1 MNPTE
6 SQPATIDPDAVWNDA
21 TAAEKALATVASV
34 TMTEQFGT
42 NQLLGR
48 IQATQAIS
56 TLLET
61 FSLVQLA
68 QIREQKTYKQLKG
81 QVITINGA
89 EIRLDTWEGFCAAI
103 GSSRRSIEGK
113 LENLRLLGE
122 EALDKATALG
132 MTTQE
137 LRKLRQLDA
146 ADQKVVIGEIEVAA
160 GDKEAII
167 DLITDMSAK
176 HAREREE
183 LQARLEDQ
191 RGEAAASERIIE
203 ERNKRID
210 KLEKQLH
217 KQQHRTMEEQRQQLM
232 TDAGAAQILCLAP
245 LAGLDDAIDT
255 LLGEDDAACTRH
267 AANLLHEL
275 RAAVEDLQLK
285 YGLGDVVNP
294 DDRWMQ
300 GGFDPEEA
308 ERANELK

>member
-1 MNPTE
+1 MNTSKPV
-6 SQPATIDPDAVWNDA
+6 DPDAVWSETA
-21 TAAEKALATVASV
+21 AAEKALATVASV

-68 QIREQKTYKQLKG
+68 QIKEGKRYKQLAG
-81 QVITINGA
+81 QTMVIDGT
-89 EIRLDTWEGFCAAI
+89 EIRLDTWDGILCRH
-103 GSSRRSIEGK
+103 RRAVGRRWMKSCK
-113 LENLRLLGE
+113 TSACVGE

-217 KQQHRTMEEQRQQLM
+217 KQQHRTMEEKRQQLM

-294 DDRWMQ
+294 DDRWMA

-308 ERANELK
+308 ERPTN

>member
-1 MNPTE
+1 MSNK
-6 SQPATIDPDAVWNDA
+6 QIDADAVWQE
-21 TAAEKALATVASV
+21 TAASEKALVAAAATA
-34 TMTEQFGT
+34 EQIEM

-48 IQATQAIS
+48 LQATQAIAAMLDGLS
-56 TLLET
+56 
-61 FSLVQLA
+61 LA
-68 QIREQKTYKQLKG
+68 QIAQIKEGKRYKQLAG
-81 QVITINGA
+81 QKMVIGGV
-89 EIRLDTWEGFCAAI
+89 EIRLDTWEGFCAAL
-103 GSSRRSIEGK
+103 GSSRRAIEEK
-113 LENLRLLGE
+113 LDNLRLLGE

-167 DLITDMSAK
+167 DLITDMAAK
-176 HAREREE
+176 HSKEREE
-183 LQARLEDQ
+183 LQAKLEDQ

-217 KQQHRTMEEQRQQLM
+217 KQQHRTMEEKRQQQM

-285 YGLGDVVNP
+285 YGLGDVANP
-294 DDRWMQ
+294 DDSWMQ
-300 GGFDPEEA
+300 GGFDTEQA
-308 ERANELK
+308 VQADELK

>member
-1 MNPTE
+1 MSNK
-6 SQPATIDPDAVWNDA
+6 QIDADAVWQE
-21 TAAEKALATVASV
+21 TAASEKALVAAAATA
-34 TMTEQFGT
+34 EQIEM

-48 IQATQAIS
+48 LQATQAIAAMLDGLS
-56 TLLET
+56 
-61 FSLVQLA
+61 LA
-68 QIREQKTYKQLKG
+68 QIAQIKESKRYKQLAG
-81 QVITINGA
+81 QKMVIGGV
-89 EIRLDTWEGFCAAI
+89 EIRLDTWEGFCAAL
-103 GSSRRSIEGK
+103 GSSRRAIEEK
-113 LENLRLLGE
+113 LDNLRLLGE

-167 DLITDMSAK
+167 DLITDMAAK
-176 HAREREE
+176 HSKEREE
-183 LQARLEDQ
+183 LQAKLEDQ

-217 KQQHRTMEEQRQQLM
+217 KQQHRTMEEKRQQRM

-255 LLGEDDAACTRH
+255 LLGEDDDTCTRH

-285 YGLGDVVNP
+285 YGLGDVANP
-294 DDRWMQ
+294 DDSWMQ
-300 GGFDPEEA
+300 GGFDSEQA
-308 ERANELK
+308 VQADELK

>member
-1 MNPTE
+1 MSNK
-6 SQPATIDPDAVWNDA
+6 QIDADAVWQE
-21 TAAEKALATVASV
+21 TAASEKALVAAAATA
-34 TMTEQFGT
+34 EQIEM

-48 IQATQAIS
+48 LQATQAIAAMLDGLS
-56 TLLET
+56 
-61 FSLVQLA
+61 LA
-68 QIREQKTYKQLKG
+68 QIAQIKEGKRYKQLAG
-81 QVITINGA
+81 QKMVIGGV
-89 EIRLDTWEGFCAAI
+89 EIRLDTWEGFCAAL
-103 GSSRRSIEGK
+103 GSSRRAIEEK
-113 LENLRLLGE
+113 LDNLRLLGE

-167 DLITDMSAK
+167 DLITDMAAK
-176 HAREREE
+176 HSKEREE
-183 LQARLEDQ
+183 LQAKLEDQ

-217 KQQHRTMEEQRQQLM
+217 KQQHRTMEEKRQQRM

-255 LLGEDDAACTRH
+255 LLGEDDDTCTRH
-267 AANLLHEL
+267 AANILHEL
-275 RAAVEDLQLK
+275 KTAITDLQLK
-285 YGLGDVVNP
+285 YGLGDVANP
-294 DDRWMQ
+294 DDSWMQ
-300 GGFDPEEA
+300 GGFSQEEA
-308 ERANELK
+308 EQADELK

>member
-1 MNPTE
+1 MSNK
-6 SQPATIDPDAVWNDA
+6 QIDADAVWQE
-21 TAAEKALATVASV
+21 TAASEKALVAAAATAGQIE
-34 TMTEQFGT
+34 M

-48 IQATQAIS
+48 LQATQAIAAM
-56 TLLET
+56 LD
-61 FSLVQLA
+61 SLSLA
-68 QIREQKTYKQLKG
+68 QIAQIKEGKRYKQLAG
-81 QVITINGA
+81 QKMVIGGV
-89 EIRLDTWEGFCAAI
+89 EIRLDTWEGFCAAL
-103 GSSRRSIEGK
+103 GSSRRGIEEK
-113 LENLRLLGE
+113 LDNLRLLGE

-137 LRKLRQLDA
+137 LRKLRHLDA
-146 ADQKVVIGEIEVAA
+146 SDQQIVIGEIEVAA

-167 DLITDMSAK
+167 DLITDMAAK
-176 HAREREE
+176 HSKEREE
-183 LQARLEDQ
+183 LQAKLEDQ

-217 KQQHRTMEEQRQQLM
+217 KQQHRTMEEKRQQQM

-275 RAAVEDLQLK
+275 KTAITDLQLK
-285 YGLGDVVNP
+285 YGLGDVANP
-294 DDRWMQ
+294 DDSWMQ
-300 GGFDPEEA
+300 GGFSQEEA
-308 ERANELK
+308 EQADELK

>member
-1 MNPTE
+1 MSNK
-6 SQPATIDPDAVWNDA
+6 QIDADAVWQE
-21 TAAEKALATVASV
+21 TAASEKALVAAAATA
-34 TMTEQFGT
+34 EQIEM

-48 IQATQAIS
+48 LQATQAIAAMLDGLS
-56 TLLET
+56 
-61 FSLVQLA
+61 LA
-68 QIREQKTYKQLKG
+68 QIAQIKEGKRYKQLAG
-81 QVITINGA
+81 QKMVIGGV
-89 EIRLDTWEGFCAAI
+89 EIRLDTWEGFCAAL
-103 GSSRRSIEGK
+103 GSSRRGIEEK
-113 LENLRLLGE
+113 LDNLRLLGE

-137 LRKLRQLDA
+137 LRKLRHLDA
-146 ADQKVVIGEIEVAA
+146 SDQQIVIGEIEVAA

-167 DLITDMSAK
+167 DLITDMAAK
-176 HAREREE
+176 HSKEREE
-183 LQARLEDQ
+183 LQAKLEDQ

-217 KQQHRTMEEQRQQLM
+217 KQQHRTMEEKRQQQM

-285 YGLGDVVNP
+285 YGLGDVANP
-294 DDRWMQ
+294 DDSWMQ
-300 GGFDPEEA
+300 GGFDTEQA
-308 ERANELK
+308 AQANELK

>member
-1 MNPTE
+1 MSNK
-6 SQPATIDPDAVWNDA
+6 QIDADAVWQE
-21 TAAEKALATVASV
+21 TAASEKALVAAAATA
-34 TMTEQFGT
+34 EQIEM

-48 IQATQAIS
+48 LQATQAIAAMLDGLS
-56 TLLET
+56 
-61 FSLVQLA
+61 LA
-68 QIREQKTYKQLKG
+68 QIAQIKEGKRYKQLAG
-81 QVITINGA
+81 QKMVFDGA
-89 EIRLDTWEGFCAAI
+89 EIRLDTWEGFCAAL
-103 GSSRRSIEGK
+103 GSSRRAIEEK
-113 LENLRLLGE
+113 LDNLRLLGE

-146 ADQKVVIGEIEVAA
+146 ADQQIVIGEIEVAA

-167 DLITDMSAK
+167 DLITDMA
-176 HAREREE
+176 ARHSKEREE
-183 LQARLEDQ
+183 LQAKLEDQ

-217 KQQHRTMEEQRQQLM
+217 KQQHRTMEEKRQQLM

-285 YGLGDVVNP
+285 YGLGDVANP
-294 DDRWMQ
+294 DDSWMR
-300 GGFDPEEA
+300 GGFDPEQA
-308 ERANELK
+308 AQADELK

>member
-1 MNPTE
+1 MSNK
-6 SQPATIDPDAVWNDA
+6 QIDADAVWQE
-21 TAAEKALATVASV
+21 TAASEKALVAAAATA
-34 TMTEQFGT
+34 EQIEM

-48 IQATQAIS
+48 LQATQAIAAMLDGLS
-56 TLLET
+56 
-61 FSLVQLA
+61 LA
-68 QIREQKTYKQLKG
+68 QIAQIKEGKRYKQLAG
-81 QVITINGA
+81 QKMVIGGV
-89 EIRLDTWEGFCAAI
+89 EIRLDTWEGFCAAL
-103 GSSRRSIEGK
+103 GSSRRGIEEK
-113 LENLRLLGE
+113 LDNLRLLGE

-137 LRKLRQLDA
+137 LRKLRRLDA
-146 ADQKVVIGEIEVAA
+146 SDQQIVIGEIEVAA

-167 DLITDMSAK
+167 DLITDMAAK
-176 HAREREE
+176 HSKEREE
-183 LQARLEDQ
+183 LQAKLEDQ

-217 KQQHRTMEEQRQQLM
+217 KQQHRTMEEKRQQQM

-285 YGLGDVVNP
+285 YGLGDVANP
-294 DDRWMQ
+294 DDSWMQ
-300 GGFDPEEA
+300 GGFDTEQA
-308 ERANELK
+308 VQADELK

>member
-1 MNPTE
+1 MSNKH
-6 SQPATIDPDAVWNDA
+6 IDADAVWQE
-21 TAAEKALATVASV
+21 TAASEKALVAAAATA
-34 TMTEQFGT
+34 EQIEM

-48 IQATQAIS
+48 LQATQAIAAMLDGLS
-56 TLLET
+56 
-61 FSLVQLA
+61 LA
-68 QIREQKTYKQLKG
+68 QIAQIKEGKRYKQLAG
-81 QVITINGA
+81 QKMVFDGA
-89 EIRLDTWEGFCAAI
+89 EIRLDTWEGFCAAL
-103 GSSRRSIEGK
+103 GSSRRAIEEK
-113 LENLRLLGE
+113 LDNLRLLGE

-146 ADQKVVIGEIEVAA
+146 ADQQIVIGEIEVAA

-167 DLITDMSAK
+167 DLITDMAAK
-176 HAREREE
+176 HSKEREE
-183 LQARLEDQ
+183 LQAKLEDQ
-191 RGEAAASERIIE
+191 RGEAVASERIIE

-217 KQQHRTMEEQRQQLM
+217 KQQHRTMEEKRQQLM

>member
-1 MNPTE
+1 MSNK
-6 SQPATIDPDAVWNDA
+6 QIDADAVWQE
-21 TAAEKALATVASV
+21 TAVSEKALVAAAATA
-34 TMTEQFGT
+34 EQIEM

-48 IQATQAIS
+48 LQATQAIAAMLDGLS
-56 TLLET
+56 
-61 FSLVQLA
+61 LA
-68 QIREQKTYKQLKG
+68 QIAQIKEGKRYKQLAG
-81 QVITINGA
+81 QTMVIDGV
-89 EIRLDTWEGFCAAI
+89 EIRLDTWEGFCAAL
-103 GSSRRSIEGK
+103 GSSRRGIEEK
-113 LENLRLLGE
+113 LDNLRLLGE

-137 LRKLRQLDA
+137 LRKLRRLDVS
-146 ADQKVVIGEIEVAA
+146 DQQIVIGEIEVAA

-167 DLITDMSAK
+167 DLITDMAAK
-176 HAREREE
+176 HSKEREE
-183 LQARLEDQ
+183 LQAKLEDQ

-217 KQQHRTMEEQRQQLM
+217 KQQHRTMEEKRQQLM

-245 LAGLDDAIDT
+245 LAGLDDAIYT

-285 YGLGDVVNP
+285 YGLGDVANP
-294 DDRWMQ
+294 DDSWMQ
-300 GGFDPEEA
+300 GGFDPEQA
-308 ERANELK
+308 VQADELK

>member
-1 MNPTE
+1 MSNK
-6 SQPATIDPDAVWNDA
+6 QIDADAVWQE
-21 TAAEKALATVASV
+21 AAASEKALVAAAATA
-34 TMTEQFGT
+34 EQIEM

-48 IQATQAIS
+48 LQATQAIAAMLDGLS
-56 TLLET
+56 
-61 FSLVQLA
+61 LA
-68 QIREQKTYKQLKG
+68 QIAQIKEGKRYKQLAG
-81 QVITINGA
+81 QKMVIGGV
-89 EIRLDTWEGFCAAI
+89 EIRLDTWEGFCAAL
-103 GSSRRSIEGK
+103 GSSRRAIEEK
-113 LENLRLLGE
+113 LDNLRLLGE

-167 DLITDMSAK
+167 DLITDMAAK
-176 HAREREE
+176 HSKEREE
-183 LQARLEDQ
+183 LQAKLEDQ

-217 KQQHRTMEEQRQQLM
+217 KQQHRTMEEKRQQRM

-285 YGLGDVVNP
+285 YGLGDVANP
-294 DDRWMQ
+294 DDSWMQ
-300 GGFDPEEA
+300 GGFDPEQA
-308 ERANELK
+308 VQADELK

>member
-1 MNPTE
+1 MSNK
-6 SQPATIDPDAVWNDA
+6 QIDADAVWQE
-21 TAAEKALATVASV
+21 TAASEKALVAAAATA
-34 TMTEQFGT
+34 EQIEM

-48 IQATQAIS
+48 LQATQAIAAMLDGLS
-56 TLLET
+56 
-61 FSLVQLA
+61 LA
-68 QIREQKTYKQLKG
+68 QIAQIKESKRYKQLAG
-81 QVITINGA
+81 QKMVIGGI
-89 EIRLDTWEGFCAAI
+89 EIRLDTWEGFCAAL
-103 GSSRRSIEGK
+103 GSSRRGIEEK
-113 LENLRLLGE
+113 LDNLRLLGE

-137 LRKLRQLDA
+137 LRKLRHLDA
-146 ADQKVVIGEIEVAA
+146 SDQQIVIGEIEVAA

-167 DLITDMSAK
+167 DLITDMAAK
-176 HAREREE
+176 HSKEREE
-183 LQARLEDQ
+183 LQAKLEDQ

-217 KQQHRTMEEQRQQLM
+217 KQQHRTMEEKRQQRM

-255 LLGEDDAACTRH
+255 LLGEDDDTCTRH

-285 YGLGDVVNP
+285 YGLGDVANP
-294 DDRWMQ
+294 DDSWMQ
-300 GGFDPEEA
+300 GGFDPEQA
-308 ERANELK
+308 VQADELK

>member
-1 MNPTE
+1 MSNK
-6 SQPATIDPDAVWNDA
+6 QIDADAVWQE
-21 TAAEKALATVASV
+21 AAASEKALVAAAATA
-34 TMTEQFGT
+34 EQIEM

-48 IQATQAIS
+48 LQATQAIAAMLDGLS
-56 TLLET
+56 
-61 FSLVQLA
+61 LA
-68 QIREQKTYKQLKG
+68 QIAQIKEGKRYKQLAG
-81 QVITINGA
+81 QKMVIGGV
-89 EIRLDTWEGFCAAI
+89 EIRLDTWEGFCAAL
-103 GSSRRSIEGK
+103 GSSRRAIEEK
-113 LENLRLLGE
+113 LDNLRLLGE

-167 DLITDMSAK
+167 DLITDMAAK
-176 HAREREE
+176 HSKEREE
-183 LQARLEDQ
+183 LQAKLEDQ
-191 RGEAAASERIIE
+191 CGEAAASERIIE

-217 KQQHRTMEEQRQQLM
+217 KQQHRTMEEKRQQRM

-285 YGLGDVVNP
+285 YGLGDVANP
-294 DDRWMQ
+294 DDSWMQ
-300 GGFDPEEA
+300 GGFDPEQA
-308 ERANELK
+308 VQADELK

>member
-1 MNPTE
+1 MSNK
-6 SQPATIDPDAVWNDA
+6 QIDADAVWQETAASEKALVA
-21 TAAEKALATVASV
+21 TAATA
-34 TMTEQFGT
+34 EQIEM

-48 IQATQAIS
+48 LQATQAIAAMLDGLS
-56 TLLET
+56 
-61 FSLVQLA
+61 LA
-68 QIREQKTYKQLKG
+68 QIAQIKESKRYKQLAG
-81 QVITINGA
+81 QKMVFDGV
-89 EIRLDTWEGFCAAI
+89 EIRLDTWEGFCAAL
-103 GSSRRSIEGK
+103 GSSRRGIEEK
-113 LENLRLLGE
+113 LDNLRLLGE

-137 LRKLRQLDA
+137 LRKLRHLDA
-146 ADQKVVIGEIEVAA
+146 SDQQIVIGEIEVAA

-167 DLITDMSAK
+167 DLITDMAAK
-176 HAREREE
+176 HSKEREE
-183 LQARLEDQ
+183 LQAKLEDQ

-217 KQQHRTMEEQRQQLM
+217 KQQHRTMEEKRQQQM

-285 YGLGDVVNP
+285 YGLGDVANP
-294 DDRWMQ
+294 DDSWMQ
-300 GGFDPEEA
+300 GGFDTEQA
-308 ERANELK
+308 VQADELK

>member
-1 MNPTE
+1 MSNK
-6 SQPATIDPDAVWNDA
+6 QIDADAVWQE
-21 TAAEKALATVASV
+21 TAASEKALVAAAATA
-34 TMTEQFGT
+34 EQIEM

-48 IQATQAIS
+48 LQATQAIAAMLDGLS
-56 TLLET
+56 
-61 FSLVQLA
+61 LA
-68 QIREQKTYKQLKG
+68 QIAQIKEGKRYKQLAG
-81 QVITINGA
+81 QKMVIGGV
-89 EIRLDTWEGFCAAI
+89 EIRLDTWEGFCAAL
-103 GSSRRSIEGK
+103 GSSRRAIEEK
-113 LENLRLLGE
+113 LDNLRLLGE

-132 MTTQE
+132 MNTQE

-167 DLITDMSAK
+167 DLITDMAAK
-176 HAREREE
+176 HSKEREE
-183 LQARLEDQ
+183 LQAKLEDQ

-217 KQQHRTMEEQRQQLM
+217 KQQHRTMEEKRQQQM

-285 YGLGDVVNP
+285 YGLGDVANP
-294 DDRWMQ
+294 DDSWMQ
-300 GGFDPEEA
+300 GGFDTEQA
-308 ERANELK
+308 VQADELK

>member
-1 MNPTE
+1 MSNK
-6 SQPATIDPDAVWNDA
+6 QIDADAVWQE
-21 TAAEKALATVASV
+21 TAASEKALVAAAATA
-34 TMTEQFGT
+34 EQIEM

-48 IQATQAIS
+48 LQATQAIAAMLDGLS
-56 TLLET
+56 
-61 FSLVQLA
+61 LA
-68 QIREQKTYKQLKG
+68 QIAQIKEGKRYKQLAG
-81 QVITINGA
+81 QKMVFDGA
-89 EIRLDTWEGFCAAI
+89 EIRLDTWEGFCAAL
-103 GSSRRSIEGK
+103 GSSRRAIEEK
-113 LENLRLLGE
+113 LDNLRLLGE

-146 ADQKVVIGEIEVAA
+146 ADQQIVIGEIEVAA

-167 DLITDMSAK
+167 DLITDMAAK
-176 HAREREE
+176 HSKEREE
-183 LQARLEDQ
+183 LQAKLEDQ
-191 RGEAAASERIIE
+191 RGEAVASERIIE

-217 KQQHRTMEEQRQQLM
+217 KQQHRTMEEKRQQLM

-285 YGLGDVVNP
+285 YGLGDVANP
-294 DDRWMQ
+294 DDSWMRD
-300 GGFDPEEA
+300 GFDPEQA
-308 ERANELK
+308 AQADELK

>member
-1 MNPTE
+1 MSNKH
-6 SQPATIDPDAVWNDA
+6 IDADAVWQE
-21 TAAEKALATVASV
+21 TAASEKALVAAAATA
-34 TMTEQFGT
+34 EQIEM

-48 IQATQAIS
+48 LQATQAIAAMLDGLS
-56 TLLET
+56 
-61 FSLVQLA
+61 LA
-68 QIREQKTYKQLKG
+68 QIAQIKEGKRYKQLAG
-81 QVITINGA
+81 QKMVIGGA
-89 EIRLDTWEGFCAAI
+89 EIRLDTWEGFCAAL
-103 GSSRRSIEGK
+103 GSSRRAIEEK
-113 LENLRLLGE
+113 LDNLRLLGA

-137 LRKLRQLDA
+137 LRKLRRLDA
-146 ADQKVVIGEIEVAA
+146 SDQQIVIGEIEVAA

-167 DLITDMSAK
+167 DLITDMAAK
-176 HAREREE
+176 HSKEREE
-183 LQARLEDQ
+183 LQAKLEDQ

-217 KQQHRTMEEQRQQLM
+217 KQQHRTMEEKRQQLM

-294 DDRWMQ
+294 DDRWMA

>member
-1 MNPTE
+1 MSNK
-6 SQPATIDPDAVWNDA
+6 QIDADAVWQE
-21 TAAEKALATVASV
+21 TAASEKALVAAAATA
-34 TMTEQFGT
+34 EQIEM

-48 IQATQAIS
+48 LQATQAIAAMLDGLS
-56 TLLET
+56 
-61 FSLVQLA
+61 LA
-68 QIREQKTYKQLKG
+68 QIAQIKEGKRYKQLAG
-81 QVITINGA
+81 QKMVIGGV
-89 EIRLDTWEGFCAAI
+89 EIRLDTWEGFCAAL
-103 GSSRRSIEGK
+103 GSSRRGIEEK
-113 LENLRLLGE
+113 LDNLRLLGE

-137 LRKLRQLDA
+137 LRKLRHLDA
-146 ADQKVVIGEIEVAA
+146 SDQQIVIGEIEVAA

-167 DLITDMSAK
+167 DLITDMATK
-176 HAREREE
+176 HSKEREE
-183 LQARLEDQ
+183 LQAKLEDQ

-294 DDRWMQ
+294 DDRWMA

>member
-1 MNPTE
+1 MSNKH
-6 SQPATIDPDAVWNDA
+6 IDADAVWQE
-21 TAAEKALATVASV
+21 TAASEKALVAAAATA
-34 TMTEQFGT
+34 EQIEM

-48 IQATQAIS
+48 LQATQAIAAMLDGLS
-56 TLLET
+56 
-61 FSLVQLA
+61 LA
-68 QIREQKTYKQLKG
+68 QIAQIKEGKRYKQLTG
-81 QVITINGA
+81 QKMVIGGA
-89 EIRLDTWEGFCAAI
+89 EIRLDTWEGFCAAL
-103 GSSRRSIEGK
+103 GSSRRAIEEK
-113 LENLRLLGE
+113 LDNLRLLGA

-137 LRKLRQLDA
+137 LRKLRRLDA
-146 ADQKVVIGEIEVAA
+146 SDQQIVIGEIEVAA

-167 DLITDMSAK
+167 DLITDMAAK
-176 HAREREE
+176 HSKEREE
-183 LQARLEDQ
+183 LQAKLEDQ

-217 KQQHRTMEEQRQQLM
+217 KQQHRTMEEKRQQQM

-285 YGLGDVVNP
+285 YGLGDVANP
-294 DDRWMQ
+294 DDSWMQ
-300 GGFDPEEA
+300 GGFDTEQA
-308 ERANELK
+308 VQADELK

>member
-1 MNPTE
+1 MSNK
-6 SQPATIDPDAVWNDA
+6 QIDADAVWRE
-21 TAAEKALATVASV
+21 TAASEKALVAAAATA
-34 TMTEQFGT
+34 EQIEM

-48 IQATQAIS
+48 LQATQAIAAMLDGLS
-56 TLLET
+56 
-61 FSLVQLA
+61 LA
-68 QIREQKTYKQLKG
+68 QIAQIKESKRYKQLAG
-81 QVITINGA
+81 QKMVIGGV
-89 EIRLDTWEGFCAAI
+89 EIRLDTWEGFCAAL
-103 GSSRRSIEGK
+103 GSSRRGIEEK
-113 LENLRLLGE
+113 LDNLRLLGE

-137 LRKLRQLDA
+137 LRKLRHLDA
-146 ADQKVVIGEIEVAA
+146 SDQQIVIGEIEVAA

-217 KQQHRTMEEQRQQLM
+217 KQQHRTMEERRQQLM

>member
-1 MNPTE
+1 MSNKH
-6 SQPATIDPDAVWNDA
+6 IDADAVWQE
-21 TAAEKALATVASV
+21 TAASEKALVAAAATA
-34 TMTEQFGT
+34 EQIEM

-48 IQATQAIS
+48 LQATQAIAAMLDGLS
-56 TLLET
+56 
-61 FSLVQLA
+61 LA
-68 QIREQKTYKQLKG
+68 QIAQIKEGKRYKQLAG
-81 QVITINGA
+81 QKMVIGGV
-89 EIRLDTWEGFCAAI
+89 EIRLDTWEGFCAAL
-103 GSSRRSIEGK
+103 GSSRRGIEEK
-113 LENLRLLGE
+113 LDNLRLLGE

-137 LRKLRQLDA
+137 LRKLRHLDA
-146 ADQKVVIGEIEVAA
+146 SDQQIVIGEIEVAA

-167 DLITDMSAK
+167 DLITDMAAK
-176 HAREREE
+176 HSKEREE
-183 LQARLEDQ
+183 LQAKLEDQ

-217 KQQHRTMEEQRQQLM
+217 KQQHRTMEEKRQQQM

-285 YGLGDVVNP
+285 YGLGDVANP
-294 DDRWMQ
+294 DDSWMQ
-300 GGFDPEEA
+300 GGFDTEQA
-308 ERANELK
+308 VQADELK

>member
-1 MNPTE
+1 MSNK
-6 SQPATIDPDAVWNDA
+6 QIDADAVWQE
-21 TAAEKALATVASV
+21 TAASEKALVAAAATA
-34 TMTEQFGT
+34 EQIEM

-48 IQATQAIS
+48 LQATQAIAAMLDGLS
-56 TLLET
+56 
-61 FSLVQLA
+61 LA
-68 QIREQKTYKQLKG
+68 QIAQIKESKRYKQLAG
-81 QVITINGA
+81 QKMVIGGV
-89 EIRLDTWEGFCAAI
+89 EIRLDTWEGFCAAL
-103 GSSRRSIEGK
+103 GSSRRGIEEK
-113 LENLRLLGE
+113 LDNLRLLGE

-137 LRKLRQLDA
+137 LRKLRHLDA
-146 ADQKVVIGEIEVAA
+146 SDQQIVIGEIEVAA

-167 DLITDMSAK
+167 DLITDMAAK
-176 HAREREE
+176 HSKEREE
-183 LQARLEDQ
+183 LQAKLEDQ

-217 KQQHRTMEEQRQQLM
+217 KQQHRTMEEKRQQRM

-255 LLGEDDAACTRH
+255 LLGEDDDTCTRH

-285 YGLGDVVNP
+285 YGLGDVANP
-294 DDRWMQ
+294 DDSWMQ
-300 GGFDPEEA
+300 GGFDTEQA
-308 ERANELK
+308 VQADELK

>member
-1 MNPTE
+1 MSNKH
-6 SQPATIDPDAVWNDA
+6 IDADAVWQE
-21 TAAEKALATVASV
+21 TAASEKALVAAAATA
-34 TMTEQFGT
+34 EQIEM

-48 IQATQAIS
+48 LQATQAIAAMLDGLS
-56 TLLET
+56 
-61 FSLVQLA
+61 LA
-68 QIREQKTYKQLKG
+68 QIAQIKEGKRYKQLAG
-81 QVITINGA
+81 QKMVIGGV
-89 EIRLDTWEGFCAAI
+89 EIRLDTWEGFCAAL
-103 GSSRRSIEGK
+103 GSSRRGIEEK
-113 LENLRLLGE
+113 LDNLRLLGE

-167 DLITDMSAK
+167 DLITDMTAK
-176 HAREREE
+176 HSKEREE
-183 LQARLEDQ
+183 LQAKLEDQ

-217 KQQHRTMEEQRQQLM
+217 KQQHRTMEEKRQQQM

-285 YGLGDVVNP
+285 YGLGDVANP
-294 DDRWMQ
+294 DDSWMQ
-300 GGFDPEEA
+300 GGFDPEQA
-308 ERANELK
+308 VQADELK

>member
-1 MNPTE
+1 MSNK
-6 SQPATIDPDAVWNDA
+6 QIDADAVWQE
-21 TAAEKALATVASV
+21 TAASEKALVAAAATA
-34 TMTEQFGT
+34 EQIEM

-48 IQATQAIS
+48 LQATQAIAAMLDGLS
-56 TLLET
+56 
-61 FSLVQLA
+61 LA
-68 QIREQKTYKQLKG
+68 QIAQIKEGKRYKQLAG
-81 QVITINGA
+81 QKMVIGGV
-89 EIRLDTWEGFCAAI
+89 EIRLDTWEGFCAAL
-103 GSSRRSIEGK
+103 GSSRRGIEEK
-113 LENLRLLGE
+113 LDNLRLLGE

-167 DLITDMSAK
+167 DLITDMAAK
-176 HAREREE
+176 HSKEREE
-183 LQARLEDQ
+183 LQAKLEDQ

-217 KQQHRTMEEQRQQLM
+217 KQQHRTMEEKRQQQM

-285 YGLGDVVNP
+285 YGLGDVANP
-294 DDRWMQ
+294 DDSWMQ
-300 GGFDPEEA
+300 GGFDTEQA
-308 ERANELK
+308 VQADELK

>member
-1 MNPTE
+1 MSNK
-6 SQPATIDPDAVWNDA
+6 QIDADAVWQE
-21 TAAEKALATVASV
+21 TAASEKALVAAAATA
-34 TMTEQFGT
+34 EQIEM

-48 IQATQAIS
+48 LQATQAIAAMLDGLS
-56 TLLET
+56 
-61 FSLVQLA
+61 LA
-68 QIREQKTYKQLKG
+68 QIAQIKEGKRYKQLAG
-81 QVITINGA
+81 QKMVIGGV
-89 EIRLDTWEGFCAAI
+89 EIRLDTWEGFCAAL
-103 GSSRRSIEGK
+103 GSSRRGIEEK
-113 LENLRLLGE
+113 LDNLRLLGE

-137 LRKLRQLDA
+137 LRKLRHLDA
-146 ADQKVVIGEIEVAA
+146 SDQQIVIGEIEVAA

-167 DLITDMSAK
+167 DLITDMAAK
-176 HAREREE
+176 HSKEREE
-183 LQARLEDQ
+183 LQAKLEDQ

-217 KQQHRTMEEQRQQLM
+217 KQQHRTMEEKRQQRM

-255 LLGEDDAACTRH
+255 LLGEDDDTCTRH

-285 YGLGDVVNP
+285 YGLGDVANP
-294 DDRWMQ
+294 DDSWMQ
-300 GGFDPEEA
+300 GGLTPNKPC
-308 ERANELK
+308 RPMN

>member
-1 MNPTE
+1 MSNKH
-6 SQPATIDPDAVWNDA
+6 IDADAVWQE
-21 TAAEKALATVASV
+21 TAASEKALVAAAATA
-34 TMTEQFGT
+34 EQIEM

-48 IQATQAIS
+48 LQATQAIAAMLDGLS
-56 TLLET
+56 
-61 FSLVQLA
+61 LA
-68 QIREQKTYKQLKG
+68 QIAQIKESKRYKQLAG
-81 QVITINGA
+81 QKMVIGGV
-89 EIRLDTWEGFCAAI
+89 EIRLDTWEGFCAAL
-103 GSSRRSIEGK
+103 GSSRRAIEEK
-113 LENLRLLGE
+113 LDNLRLLGE

-167 DLITDMSAK
+167 DLITDMAAK
-176 HAREREE
+176 HSKEREE
-183 LQARLEDQ
+183 LQAKLEDQ

-217 KQQHRTMEEQRQQLM
+217 KQQHRTMEEKRQQRM

-255 LLGEDDAACTRH
+255 LLGEDDDTCTRH

-285 YGLGDVVNP
+285 YGLGDVANP
-294 DDRWMQ
+294 DDSWMQ
-300 GGFDPEEA
+300 GGFDSEQA
-308 ERANELK
+308 VQADELK

>member
-1 MNPTE
+1 MSNK
-6 SQPATIDPDAVWNDA
+6 QINADAVWQE
-21 TAAEKALATVASV
+21 TAASEKALVAAAATA
-34 TMTEQFGT
+34 EQIEM

-48 IQATQAIS
+48 LQATQAIAAMLDGLS
-56 TLLET
+56 
-61 FSLVQLA
+61 LA
-68 QIREQKTYKQLKG
+68 QIAQIKEGKRYKQLAG
-81 QVITINGA
+81 QKMVFDGV
-89 EIRLDTWEGFCAAI
+89 EIRLDTWEGFCAAL
-103 GSSRRSIEGK
+103 GSSRRGIEEK
-113 LENLRLLGE
+113 LDNLRLLGE

-137 LRKLRQLDA
+137 LRKLRHLDA
-146 ADQKVVIGEIEVAA
+146 SDQQIVIGEIEVAA

-167 DLITDMSAK
+167 DLITDMAAK
-176 HAREREE
+176 HSKEREE
-183 LQARLEDQ
+183 LQAKLEDQ

-217 KQQHRTMEEQRQQLM
+217 KQQHRTMEEKRQQQM

-285 YGLGDVVNP
+285 YGLGDVANP
-294 DDRWMQ
+294 DDSWMQ
-300 GGFDPEEA
+300 GGFDTEQA
-308 ERANELK
+308 VQADELK

>member
-1 MNPTE
+1 MSNK
-6 SQPATIDPDAVWNDA
+6 QIDADAVWQE
-21 TAAEKALATVASV
+21 TAASEKALVAAAATA
-34 TMTEQFGT
+34 EQIEM

-48 IQATQAIS
+48 LQATQAIAAMLDGLS
-56 TLLET
+56 
-61 FSLVQLA
+61 LA
-68 QIREQKTYKQLKG
+68 QIAQIKEGKRYKQLAG
-81 QVITINGA
+81 QKMVIDGA
-89 EIRLDTWEGFCAAI
+89 EIRLDTWEGFCAAL
-103 GSSRRSIEGK
+103 GSSRRAIEEK
-113 LENLRLLGE
+113 LDNLRLLGE

-167 DLITDMSAK
+167 DLITDMAAK
-176 HAREREE
+176 HSKEREE
-183 LQARLEDQ
+183 LQAKLEDQ
-191 RGEAAASERIIE
+191 CGEAAASERIIE

-308 ERANELK
+308 ERDNELK

>member
-1 MNPTE
+1 MSNKH
-6 SQPATIDPDAVWNDA
+6 IDADAVWRE
-21 TAAEKALATVASV
+21 TAASEKALVAAAATA
-34 TMTEQFGT
+34 EQIEM

-48 IQATQAIS
+48 LQATQAIAAMLDGLS
-56 TLLET
+56 
-61 FSLVQLA
+61 LA
-68 QIREQKTYKQLKG
+68 QIAQIKEGKRYKQLAG
-81 QVITINGA
+81 QTMVIDGV
-89 EIRLDTWEGFCAAI
+89 EIRLDTWEGFCAAL
-103 GSSRRSIEGK
+103 GSSRRGIEEK
-113 LENLRLLGE
+113 LDNLRLLGE

-137 LRKLRQLDA
+137 LRKLRRLDVS
-146 ADQKVVIGEIEVAA
+146 DQQIVIGEIEVAA

-167 DLITDMSAK
+167 DLITDMAAK
-176 HAREREE
+176 HSKEREE
-183 LQARLEDQ
+183 LQAKLEDQ

-217 KQQHRTMEEQRQQLM
+217 KQQHRTMEEKRQQLM

-285 YGLGDVVNP
+285 YGLGDVANP
-294 DDRWMQ
+294 DDSWM
-300 GGFDPEEA
+300 
-308 ERANELK
+308 

>member
-1 MNPTE
+1 MSNK
-6 SQPATIDPDAVWNDA
+6 QIDADAVWQE
-21 TAAEKALATVASV
+21 TAASEKALVAATA
-34 TMTEQFGT
+34 TAEQIEM

-48 IQATQAIS
+48 LQATQAIAAMLDGLS
-56 TLLET
+56 
-61 FSLVQLA
+61 LA
-68 QIREQKTYKQLKG
+68 QIAQIKESKRYKQLAG
-81 QVITINGA
+81 QKMVIGGV
-89 EIRLDTWEGFCAAI
+89 EIRLDTWEGFCAAL
-103 GSSRRSIEGK
+103 GSSRRAIEEK
-113 LENLRLLGE
+113 LDNLRLLGE

-137 LRKLRQLDA
+137 LRKLRHLDA
-146 ADQKVVIGEIEVAA
+146 SDQQIVIGEIEVAA

-167 DLITDMSAK
+167 DLITDMAAK
-176 HAREREE
+176 HSKEREE
-183 LQARLEDQ
+183 LQAKLEDQ

-217 KQQHRTMEEQRQQLM
+217 KQQHRTMEEKRQQQM

-285 YGLGDVVNP
+285 YGLGDVANP
-294 DDRWMQ
+294 DDSWMQ
-300 GGFDPEEA
+300 GGFDTEQA
-308 ERANELK
+308 VQADELK

>member
-1 MNPTE
+1 MSNK
-6 SQPATIDPDAVWNDA
+6 QIDADAVWQE
-21 TAAEKALATVASV
+21 TAASEKALVAAAATA
-34 TMTEQFGT
+34 EQIEM

-48 IQATQAIS
+48 LQATQAIAAMLDGLS
-56 TLLET
+56 
-61 FSLVQLA
+61 LA
-68 QIREQKTYKQLKG
+68 QIAQIKESKRYKQLAG
-81 QVITINGA
+81 QKMVIGGV
-89 EIRLDTWEGFCAAI
+89 EIRLDTWEGFCAAL
-103 GSSRRSIEGK
+103 GSSRRGIEEK
-113 LENLRLLGE
+113 LDNLRMLGE

-137 LRKLRQLDA
+137 LRKLRHLDA
-146 ADQKVVIGEIEVAA
+146 SDQQIVIGEIEVAA

-167 DLITDMSAK
+167 DLITDMAAK
-176 HAREREE
+176 HSKEREE
-183 LQARLEDQ
+183 LQAKLEDQ

-217 KQQHRTMEEQRQQLM
+217 KQQHRTMEEKRQQQM

-285 YGLGDVVNP
+285 YGLGDVANP
-294 DDRWMQ
+294 DDSWMQ
-300 GGFDPEEA
+300 GGFDTEQA
-308 ERANELK
+308 VQADELK